1 MSSLAASA
9 GAIHLGMDTSKN
21 TIVVAVLLPGE
32 EVPVIDRM
40 WNEEGSVRHL
50 VGRFPDRA
58 ALWACYEAGPCGL
71 PALVRSRNWPD
82 SVCGRLRA
90 CLKACSVPSLS
101 RFGAGSCERAA
112 GAWSAQRPRSGAAGV
127 LDTAARERIM
137 PGGGQ
142 GAPGWRLWFSGSG
155 WWPFYAGEISRGG
168 RGRGQEQPALPRS
181 AGRRWYPGDMMIDCC
196 DVRSHVV
203 SESVE
208 GGWLMPG
215 T

>member
-127 LDTAARERIM
+127 LDAAVRERIM
-137 PGGGQ
+137 GQPGQGGLRGGNGGQVFSGGGLSE
-142 GAPGWRLWFSGSG
+142 GRTGV
-155 WWPFYAGEISRGG
+155 AGH
-168 RGRGQEQPALPRS
+168 
-181 AGRRWYPGDMMIDCC
+181 
-196 DVRSHVV
+196 VRSGVTAK
-203 SESVE
+203 
-208 GGWLMPG
+208 GAARL